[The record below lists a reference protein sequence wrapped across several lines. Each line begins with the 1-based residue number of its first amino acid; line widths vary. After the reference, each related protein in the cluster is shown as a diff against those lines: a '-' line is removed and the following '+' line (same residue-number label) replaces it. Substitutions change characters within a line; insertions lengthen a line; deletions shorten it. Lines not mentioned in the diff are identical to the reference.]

1 MTYHF
6 KIYYTSFDKY
16 KYKYFFRM
24 LDLLACGDRSLVQ
37 TILGDSAESPLAF
50 TYDSSAY
57 SSTRKVLVS
66 YVSFLVLFR
75 KIHASNSPLPANAI
89 EMTEMTGDE
98 LSPVLATVAIVSAG
112 VTVGVA
118 VGIAVGVAVGV
129 AEGVGVTA
137 DTEMTDAAVMG
148 SAAIRVLTL
157 TAENT

>member
-1 MTYHF
+1 M
-6 KIYYTSFDKY
+6 
-16 KYKYFFRM
+16 
-24 LDLLACGDRSLVQ
+24 A
-37 TILGDSAESPLAF
+37 
-50 TYDSSAY
+50 
-57 SSTRKVLVS
+57 
-66 YVSFLVLFR
+66 YVSFLDLFR
-75 KIHASNSPLPANAI
+75 KIYASNTPLPAKANT
-89 EMTEMTGDE
+89 MTEMAGDE